1 MNLGFFL
8 CRKDGNRS
16 FQTASKENVV
26 ESTKVLSHNTG
37 YNNYINIALGSIG
50 VGGDSGGPVY
60 TVPDALGNVYILGVL
75 EGSISL
81 RDKRTGVSF
90 ISWSDVKEEL
100 DLKPIAAPEGPTED
114 DEADLAGLF
123 SAFD

>member
-1 MNLGFFL
+1 M
-8 CRKDGNRS
+8 
-16 FQTASKENVV
+16 E
-26 ESTKVLSHNTG
+26 TG
-37 YNNYINIALGSIG
+37 VFRRL
-50 VGGDSGGPVY
+50 
-60 TVPDALGNVYILGVL
+60 
-75 EGSISL
+75 L

-100 DLKPIAAPEGPTED
+100 DLKPIAAPEGLTED

>member
-1 MNLGFFL
+1 M
-8 CRKDGNRS
+8 
-16 FQTASKENVV
+16 E
-26 ESTKVLSHNTG
+26 TG
-37 YNNYINIALGSIG
+37 VFRRL
-50 VGGDSGGPVY
+50 
-60 TVPDALGNVYILGVL
+60 
-75 EGSISL
+75 L

>member
-1 MNLGFFL
+1 M
-8 CRKDGNRS
+8 
-16 FQTASKENVV
+16 
-26 ESTKVLSHNTG
+26 STPVQ
-37 YNNYINIALGSIG
+37 IADTLR
-50 VGGDSGGPVY
+50 VFRR
-60 TVPDALGNVYILGVL
+60 L
-75 EGSISL
+75 L
-81 RDKRTGVSF
+81 RDKRIGVSF